1 MKKTLIL
8 GLVAMIAWSSS
19 SPLFAAAKPDKAAKR
34 AAILMQKLKQDMEV
48 EKAALQTQLEQEKK
62 SMTEQLNSVQSV
74 QRSNSAKLQG
84 QLRRNQ
90 QLQSDADRLRAEKQ
104 ALESQLTQLQTQ
116 LQEQQHLVAELN
128 QQLTDTKNALGVND
142 TQRKKLVSNVSN
154 MHQKL
159 QSCEEKNSQLYA
171 YGKSL
176 VSLYDEASVYQK
188 VMRQEPFFQFKRVE
202 LENIL
207 QEKRDQLDASKVEAG
222 KLDAN
227 ITP

>member
-1 MKKTLIL
+1 MKKTRIL
-8 GLVAMIAWSSS
+8 AVIAMVAWSCS
-19 SPLFAAAKPDKAAKR
+19 SPIFAADKPDKAAKR
-34 AAILMQKLKQDMEV
+34 AAILMQKLKQDMEA

-84 QLRRNQ
+84 QVKRNQ
-90 QLQSDADRLRAEKQ
+90 QLQSDAERLRAEKQ

-116 LQEQQHLVAELN
+116 LQEQQQLVAELN

-176 VSLYDEASVYQK
+176 VSVYDDASLYQK
-188 VMRQEPFFQFKRVE
+188 VMRQEPFFQLKRVE

-207 QEKRDQLDASKVEAG
+207 QEKRDQLDASKV
-222 KLDAN
+222 DA
-227 ITP
+227 IATP

>member
-8 GLVAMIAWSSS
+8 GVVAMIAWSCS
-19 SPLFAAAKPDKAAKR
+19 SPLFAADKPDKATKR
-34 AAILMQKLKQDMEV
+34 AAILMQKLKQDMEA

-84 QLRRNQ
+84 QVRRNQ
-90 QLQSDADRLRAEKQ
+90 QLQFDADRLRAEKQ

-116 LQEQQHLVAELN
+116 LQEHQQLVAELN

-176 VSLYDEASVYQK
+176 VSLYDDASTYQK
-188 VMRQEPFFQFKRVE
+188 ILRQEPFFQLKRVE
-202 LENIL
+202 LENLL
-207 QEKRDQLDASKVEAG
+207 QEKRDQLDGGKVDTIA
-222 KLDAN
+222 
-227 ITP
+227 TP

>member
-8 GLVAMIAWSSS
+8 GLVAMIAWSCS
-19 SPLFAAAKPDKAAKR
+19 SPLFAADKPDKAAKR
-34 AAILMQKLKQDMEV
+34 AAILMQKLKQDMEA

-84 QLRRNQ
+84 QVKRNQ

-104 ALESQLTQLQTQ
+104 AMESQLTQLQTQ
-116 LQEQQHLVAELN
+116 LQEQQQLVAELN

-176 VSLYDEASVYQK
+176 VSLYDDASIYQK
-188 VMRQEPFFQFKRVE
+188 ILRQEPFFQLKRVE
-202 LENIL
+202 LENLL
-207 QEKRDQLDASKVEAG
+207 QEKRDQLDAGKVDTIA
-222 KLDAN
+222 
-227 ITP
+227 TP

>member
-1 MKKTLIL
+1 MKKMLIL
-8 GLVAMIAWSSS
+8 WLLVMTAWHCAMPVW
-19 SPLFAAAKPDKAAKR
+19 AADKPDKAAKR
-34 AAILMQKLKQDMEV
+34 AAILMQKMKQDMEA

-74 QRSNSAKLQG
+74 QRSNAAKLQG
-84 QLRRNQ
+84 QVKRNQ
-90 QLQSDADRLRAEKQ
+90 QLQSDAERLRAEKQ

-116 LQEQQHLVAELN
+116 LQEQQQLVAELN

-176 VSLYDEASVYQK
+176 VSVYDDASLYQK
-188 VMRQEPFFQFKRVE
+188 VMRQEPFFQLKRVE
-202 LENIL
+202 LENML
-207 QEKRDQLDASKVEAG
+207 QEKRDQLDASKV
-222 KLDAN
+222 DA
-227 ITP
+227 IATP